1 MGCRP
6 HLPTVRRQPL
16 LAQVL
21 ALNALLVFGTVLVAS
36 VVSQLRLD
44 VSVQR
49 REFLVYLL
57 ALCASLLAN
66 ALLVRRRFAP
76 LERLIDTM
84 ERADLDATAPAMP
97 LARADS
103 REEERLIATFNRM
116 ARPPGRRAPPGQPG
130 LLQAQEA
137 ERRRLAQ
144 DLHDEINQAL
154 TAVVLRLQA
163 SIQAAP
169 ADLRGELMET
179 KRLAAQ
185 AMEELLTLARD
196 LRPTA
201 LDDHGLV
208 PALDGLVRRFGDR
221 TGLATSFRAQGIVPP
236 LSDDQQLV
244 VYRVVQE
251 SLSNAAQHA
260 KASTLSVEL
269 SFVGRPVV
277 SVRDDGQGLMGGRD
291 GGLGLSGM
299 RERALL
305 AGGRL
310 AIRSRPG
317 RGHHGR
323 AHALM
328 VELVRW
334 AVRRGLIEP

>member
-66 ALLVRRRFAP
+66 AFLVRRRFAP

-116 ARPPGRRAPPGQPG
+116 LGRLVAERRQGSRAI
-130 LLQAQEA
+130 LQAQEA

-221 TGLATSFRAQGIVPP
+221 TGLATSFRTQGIVPP

-317 RGHHGR
+317 RGTT
-323 AHALM
+323 
-328 VELVRW
+328 VELT
-334 AVRRGLIEP
+334 L

>member
-49 REFLVYLL
+49 REFLVSLL

-66 ALLVRRRFAP
+66 AFLVRRRFAP

-116 ARPPGRRAPPGQPG
+116 LGRLVAERRQVSRAI
-130 LLQAQEA
+130 LQAQEA

-169 ADLRGELMET
+169 ADLRDELMET

-185 AMEELLTLARD
+185 AMEELLTARD

-221 TGLATSFRAQGIVPP
+221 TGLATSFRTQGIVPP

-317 RGHHGR
+317 RGTT
-323 AHALM
+323 
-328 VELVRW
+328 VELT
-334 AVRRGLIEP
+334 L